1 MDRDTCLSRIGDA
14 VMTAQLPDVPQVPE
28 RLPDLEPED
37 HVAMFRE
44 RAVAVDAV
52 VHGPMSR
59 HGVPR
64 AVIGI
69 ANGHESK
76 SFMAWDELP
85 AAGIPAALATAG
97 MERVEADLPEDGRK
111 VHQLSYS
118 TVDLGVTGAVAGLAE
133 SGSVVLTHGPGRSRM
148 TSLIP
153 EVHIALLEV
162 NTIDRTLAHWA
173 QRHPEVA
180 GATTNLVLVTGPSR
194 TGDIG
199 QHLNLG
205 VHGPKHVHVVL
216 LR

>member
-1 MDRDTCLSRIGDA
+1 MDRDAFLSKIGAA
-14 VMTAQLPDVPQVPE
+14 VMTTQLPDIPQVPE
-28 RLPDLEPED
+28 RLPDLEPVD
-37 HVAMFRE
+37 HVVMFRE

-69 ANGHESK
+69 ANGHECK

-97 MERVEADLPEDGRK
+97 LERVASDLPDEGRK
-111 VHQLSYS
+111 EHQQTYA

-133 SGSVVLTHGPGRSRM
+133 SGSVVLAHGPGRSRM

-153 EVHIALLEV
+153 EIHIALVEV
-162 NTIDRTLAHWA
+162 SSIDRTLAHWA
-173 QRHPEVA
+173 HRHPDAV
-180 GATTNLVLVTGPSR
+180 GDTTNLVLVTGPSR

-205 VHGPKHVHVVL
+205 VHGPRHVHLVL